1 MASAASE
8 QHAARDFHAICSTS
22 ATILTEAICAINA
35 LSLHLHGALGPGF
48 DPEQV
53 LDCAGVED
61 ILTAPMKRRLILRRS
76 LSLSSVLNDTA
87 CLTLSAVAMGHHLR
101 AWIFVAA
108 AQVPLTLCFVF
119 GRGIVRICLSQCAL
133 PHTITQSRSSY

>member
-1 MASAASE
+1 MAAAVHRGSSGAALRWGRRAAAPPPANFSIYTSSRYLNRAFNLSGLLQRSATFPRTMASAAGE

-76 LSLSSVLNDTA
+76 LSLSHPS
-87 CLTLSAVAMGHHLR
+87 
-101 AWIFVAA
+101 
-108 AQVPLTLCFVF
+108 
-119 GRGIVRICLSQCAL
+119 
-133 PHTITQSRSSY
+133 